1 MRIYTVHELAGRP
14 LDADGIVFVKEGFC
28 WPAFFF
34 GLFWALGQRLWLVL
48 LAGFALLLAMNG
60 LLQYFGFGPQEA
72 FVCSTA
78 FQLLLGFEANDLRR
92 WTLARRGYST
102 IAIAAGRNLE
112 EAEQQFFSQWSG
124 PKAGAHPVSSARA
137 AAIWPRPSSQQES
150 EAVLGLFPKAG
161 G

>member
-34 GLFWALGQRLWLVL
+34 GVLWALAQRLWLVVL
-48 LAGFALLLAMNG
+48 GSFALLLAING
-60 LLQYFGFGPQEA
+60 VLQYFGLGPGEA

-92 WTLARRGYST
+92 WTLARKGYTT
-102 IAIAAGRNLE
+102 IGIASGRTLE
-112 EAEQQFFSQWSG
+112 EAEQHFFTHWSG
-124 PKAGAHPVSSARA
+124 PKPGAHPVTSHR
-137 AAIWPRPSSQQES
+137 AAIWPRRTAEQDD
-150 EAVLGLFPKAG
+150 AVLGLFPKAG

>member
-1 MRIYTVHELAGRP
+1 MMRIYTVHELAGRP

-34 GLFWALGQRLWLVL
+34 GLFWALAHRLWLVVL
-48 LAGFALLLAMNG
+48 GGFALLLIMSA
-60 LLQYFGFGPQEA
+60 LLQYFGFGPEEA

-92 WTLARRGYST
+92 WTLARKGYAT
-102 IAIAAGRNLE
+102 AGIAAGRTLE
-112 EAEQQFFSQWSG
+112 EAEQHFFAHWSG
-124 PKAGAHPVSSARA
+124 PKADTHPAPARRA
-137 AAIWPRPSSQQES
+137 VWPRRMSEQEGG
-150 EAVLGLFPKAG
+150 AVLGLFPKAG